1 MCSWVCFVLG
11 VLGVLLGWFI
21 ALVALFIEF
30 AGWLLVLALVYYGRV
45 VVGGIGDAVG

>member
-1 MCSWVCFVLG
+1 LIDLLGWLLAWLLDLFMCEWFCFVLG

-30 AGWLLVLALVYYGRV
+30 AG
-45 VVGGIGDAVG
+45 